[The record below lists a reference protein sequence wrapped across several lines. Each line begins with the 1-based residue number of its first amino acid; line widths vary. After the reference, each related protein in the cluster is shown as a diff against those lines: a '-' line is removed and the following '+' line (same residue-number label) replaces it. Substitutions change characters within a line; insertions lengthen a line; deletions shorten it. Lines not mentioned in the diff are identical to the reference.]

1 MTKINLSETK
11 ELRSLMRS
19 RKGEE
24 RLAARVTLISEN
36 TSFESQLNAFKG
48 KFIVIGIPEDIG
60 VRANLG
66 RGGAN
71 TAFIP
76 AMDSFLNQQSN
87 QFLNGEDI
95 MIAGSVPV
103 SELMKKA
110 EHLDQRKPEDLKK
123 LRVLT
128 AEVDERVLEVMK
140 IIFSSG
146 KTPIVIGGGHNNVYG
161 LLAAAFQTFKKKINA
176 VNCDAHSDLRAIE
189 GRHSGNGF
197 SYAYQNGFL
206 NKYSVLGLHEQYNN
220 AHSLSYFNNEPSQ
233 FMFSSFED
241 IFVRERIDIKNAIE
255 RSLNFVKN
263 DLFGVELDLD
273 ALANV
278 PSSAKTSSGITT
290 IQARQ
295 YVYKS
300 AMERN
305 AIYLH
310 IAEGA
315 PVLAHR
321 KADNKTGK
329 LIAYLMSDF
338 IKGMNESSREN

>member
-11 ELRSLMRS
+11 ELRSLLRS

-24 RLAARVTLISEN
+24 RLGARVTLIDEAA
-36 TSFESQLNAFKG
+36 SFESQLNAFKG
-48 KFIVIGIPEDIG
+48 KYLVLGIPEDIG

-66 RGGAN
+66 RGGAH

-95 MIAGSVPV
+95 LVAGSISV
-103 SELMKKA
+103 SDLVDKA
-110 EHLDQRKPEDLKK
+110 KNLDQRNTEDLARLRSLTSEVD
-123 LRVLT
+123 LRVI
-128 AEVDERVLEVMK
+128 EIMRVV
-140 IIFSSG
+140 FASG
-146 KTPIVIGGGHNNVYG
+146 KIPIIIGGGHNNAYG
-161 LLAAAFQTFKKKINA
+161 LLAAASQTFKKKINV
-176 VNCDAHSDLRAIE
+176 VNCDAHADMRAIE

-206 NKYSVLGLHEQYNN
+206 NKYTVIGLHEQYNN
-220 AHSLSYFNNEPSQ
+220 ADSLSYFKNEPSQ

-241 IFVRERIDIKNAIE
+241 IFIRERIDLKNAIE

-263 DLFGVELDLD
+263 DLFGIELDLD
-273 ALANV
+273 AIANV

-295 YVYKS
+295 YVYQS
-300 AMERN
+300 ARQKN

-315 PVLAHR
+315 PILAHR

-338 IKGMNESSREN
+338 IKGMNESSYEN

>member
-1 MTKINLSETK
+1 MTKFNLPETK
-11 ELRSLMRS
+11 ELRALLRS

-24 RLAARVTLISEN
+24 RLGASVTIVDEN
-36 TSFESQLNAFKG
+36 TSFESQLNTFNG
-48 KFIVIGIPEDIG
+48 KYVVLGIQEDVG

-66 RGGAN
+66 RGGAH

-87 QFLNGEDI
+87 QFLTGEDI
-95 MIAGSVPV
+95 LIAGSTPV
-103 SELMKKA
+103 SDLMKKA
-110 EHLDQRKPEDLKK
+110 ECLDQRNSKDLAE
-123 LRVLT
+123 LRTLT
-128 AEVDERVLEVMK
+128 AEIDNRVIEIMK
-140 IIFSSG
+140 PVFASG
-146 KTPIVIGGGHNNVYG
+146 KIPIIIGGGHNNAYG
-161 LLAAAFQTFKKKINA
+161 LLAAASQTFKRKVNV
-176 VNCDAHSDLRAIE
+176 VNCDAHTDMRAIE

-197 SYAYQNGFL
+197 SYAYQNGFI
-206 NKYSVLGLHEQYNN
+206 NRYTVIGLHEQYNN
-220 AHSLSYFNNEPSQ
+220 TDSLFYFKNQPSQ

-241 IFVRERIDIKNAIE
+241 IFVRENINMKSAIE
-255 RSLNFVKN
+255 RSLNFVKD

-273 ALANV
+273 SIANV

-295 YVYKS
+295 FVYQS
-300 AMERN
+300 AKQKN
-305 AIYLH
+305 AMYLH

-338 IKGMNESSREN
+338 IKGNKEV